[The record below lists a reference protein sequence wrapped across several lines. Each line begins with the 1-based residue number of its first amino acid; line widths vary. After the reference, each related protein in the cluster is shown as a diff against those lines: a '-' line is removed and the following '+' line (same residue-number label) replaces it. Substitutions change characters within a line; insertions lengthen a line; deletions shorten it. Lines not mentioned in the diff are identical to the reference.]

1 MSFAT
6 SCTTDDTIRQV
17 FIIGLRNLADYLA
30 SNPSVPVPRYG
41 TEIHL
46 HASSTD
52 DGGCAQVDHF
62 ARHTGAAI
70 ENRLAQSGHYEAVLL
85 FGPVGYRIIA
95 ISDARMAIHHASDSY
110 YGCVTPD
117 PVPDTWT

>member
-1 MSFAT
+1 MSL
-6 SCTTDDTIRQV
+6 TTDTATRQA
-17 FIIGLRNLADYLA
+17 FITALRNLADYLT

-46 HASSTD
+46 SASSTD

-62 ARHTGAAI
+62 ARHTGATV
-70 ENRLAQSGHYEAVLL
+70 ENRLAHSGHYEAVLP

-95 ISDARMAIHHASDSY
+95 ISDARMAIYIAETSY
-110 YGCVTPD
+110 SGCVTPD
-117 PVPDTWT
+117 TWT